1 MKLTE
6 TIDECIK
13 LASEEL
19 EYQEL
24 GIQNYPK
31 IIKEINEKENDNEKL
46 DEEGLANSIEC
57 YVKRGETNILKLK
70 EILNNLNSFRDKIQL
85 EEK

>member
-6 TIDECIK
+6 TVDECIK
-13 LASEEL
+13 LASKEL
-19 EYQEL
+19 ECQEFD
-24 GIQNYPK
+24 IQNYPK
-31 IIKEINEKENDNEKL
+31 ILKEINERVNDNEKL

-57 YVKRGETNILKLK
+57 YTKRGETNILKLK
-70 EILNNLNSFRDKIQL
+70 EIINNLNSFKDKIEL